1 MSDIVP
7 REKVSQQGVRAAGGV
22 IGGTILLVLTA
33 LPPVAAA
40 VAGAA
45 LVLLGLS
52 QTRSKQDRRPG
63 WVVTAVGAA
72 TLAAGLIPGLGGLA
86 GVLLIMSGGGLVGFG
101 AYNLLQF
108 IRNLR
113 RRM

>member
-22 IGGTILLVLTA
+22 VGGLALLLIGSLAGLLPVLGGLLKTLLVLGG
-33 LPPVAAA
+33 V
-40 VAGAA
+40 G
-45 LVLLGLS
+45 LLGF
-52 QTRSKQDRRPG
+52 
-63 WVVTAVGAA
+63 
-72 TLAAGLIPGLGGLA
+72 GGFN
-86 GVLLIMSGGGLVGFG
+86 LV
-101 AYNLLQF
+101 QF

>member
-22 IGGTILLVLTA
+22 AGGIAVLLLGSLVGLLPVLGGVLKALLSIGGI
-33 LPPVAAA
+33 
-40 VAGAA
+40 G
-45 LVLLGLS
+45 LLGF
-52 QTRSKQDRRPG
+52 
-63 WVVTAVGAA
+63 
-72 TLAAGLIPGLGGLA
+72 GG
-86 GVLLIMSGGGLVGFG
+86 
-101 AYNLLQF
+101 YNLFQF

>member
-7 REKVSQQGVRAAGGV
+7 REQVSQQGVRAAGGV
-22 IGGTILLVLTA
+22 VGGAALLVLTA

-40 VAGAA
+40 VAGGA

-52 QTRSKQDRRPG
+52 QTRSRQDRRPG
-63 WVVTAVGAA
+63 WVVAAVGAA

-86 GVLLIMSGGGLVGFG
+86 GALLTLSGVGLLGVGG
-101 AYNLLQF
+101 YNLFQF

>member
-22 IGGTILLVLTA
+22 A
-33 LPPVAAA
+33 
-40 VAGAA
+40 
-45 LVLLGLS
+45 
-52 QTRSKQDRRPG
+52 
-63 WVVTAVGAA
+63 
-72 TLAAGLIPGLGGLA
+72 GGLA
-86 GVLLIMSGGGLVGFG
+86 LLLVGSLAGLLPVLGGVLKTLLILSGVGLLGFG
-101 AYNLLQF
+101 GYNLVQF